1 MLGDIE
7 YVVLRLARRF
17 FFNAQTL
24 DALGW
29 LVPYWRENQ
38 ARQDPGPILDAYQ
51 EMAEQARA
59 TLATVR
65 VAELGCGATDSTGYE
80 WLGRLGG
87 EWTGVEPFA
96 GRNAALC
103 DTLRRQAQ
111 ARHPG
116 ADLTRVRRAR
126 DLKELADASV
136 DVIVSNS
143 VLEHVADPDAL
154 FAQCRRVL
162 VPGGV
167 MLHQVDY
174 RDHFFKYPFH
184 FLKFSR
190 RTWEAWLN
198 PGDLPRLRLDDH
210 LSALDRAG
218 FTAWTLS
225 SVADPLGLAEVLP
238 HLSRD
243 FRDKDLEA
251 LAVTQARIA
260 ARPRP

>member
-17 FFNAQTL
+17 LFNAQTL

-29 LVPYWRENQ
+29 LVPYWRVNQ

-51 EMAEQARA
+51 QMAEQAGVSLSGARA
-59 TLATVR
+59 
-65 VAELGCGATDSTGYE
+65 AELGCGATDSTGYE

-87 EWTGVEPFA
+87 EWIGVEPFA
-96 GRNAALC
+96 GRDAALC

-111 ARHPG
+111 TRHPG
-116 ADLTRVRRAR
+116 ADLSRARRVR
-126 DLKELADASV
+126 DLRELADASA

-143 VLEHVADPDAL
+143 VLEHVTDVDAL
-154 FAQCRRVL
+154 FSQCRRVL
-162 VPGGV
+162 APGGI

-190 RTWEAWLN
+190 RTWETWLN
-198 PGDLPRLRLDDH
+198 PGDLTRQRLDDH
-210 LSALDRAG
+210 LFALDRAG
-218 FTAWTLS
+218 FEAWTLS
-225 SVADPLGLAEVLP
+225 SVLDPLGLAEVLP
-238 HLSRD
+238 RLSRE
-243 FRDKDLEA
+243 FRDKDLEI

-260 ARPRP
+260 ARKRP